1 MNLRTQLQLVDNTSV
16 VGTLDVDSDTIVP
29 LNLAISDIRD
39 IQKRTGSFSKTIVL
53 PGTKNNNRLLGHY
66 YDVNVLAG
74 SFDVNKVQKCILIQ
88 DGIQLLQN
96 TYLQLLSVQKENATD
111 YGDDQVTYNVVIKD
125 TVGDFFSKINGV
137 ELTDLDFS
145 KWDHS
150 LTAENIVGSF
160 GHTAGQGYKYIV
172 PWSDSPDFTLNDL
185 KPALWAEDYWNR
197 IHAAAGY
204 QWTWATKAD
213 DNVRFS
219 DLLIPFNGD
228 EKRVSEA
235 VTEASKI
242 IAESAIAN
250 DYSGATAQI
259 TVPGSSIKVLN
270 VLNFVTGLII
280 DTEILDPDNAYNPTT
295 SSYTNRYYLSSPNA
309 QDFIFEIDY
318 DLIVKNNGVLNVE
331 TVYPAEQIITLNT
344 FNLDA
349 QVNQMVT
356 SAQLTSTPVSISGV
370 FAPGETIVNTNT
382 IARTVITATNA
393 TIGDR
398 YFFNINCQNTSV
410 NPSGGYLSPPPSGGV
425 TFKEIPASATPP
437 DVELIIRI
445 RSLTLTIQLN
455 AESAVYGTM
464 VRLNDYSLLK
474 IKQSEFI
481 KSIMTMYNLFV
492 EVDPNDD
499 TKLIYRHRDEFYD
512 SGATKDW
519 TYKLARDREQVL
531 QFMPEL
537 NTKRIVLSYAA
548 EDDRWNK
555 IYQEEIGETWGQ
567 QEIIFGNEYVKGV
580 DRKEILFGPTP
591 GMNTQWDSYCPLIPL
606 AAPKTKPRILIDGG
620 TATCQPITVTN
631 YVGSVTGAS
640 YYPAVSHF
648 DKAVNPTFD
657 INFGICDYYFYDPN
671 ITTENNLYNNYWR
684 RTLAQLDTGKLFTA
698 YFALTPLDV
707 AQLKLNDKIRI
718 DNSWWNINKVI
729 DYDAGRGKLTKVEL
743 MSVDEALR
751 LLTTNNPSTVL
762 PESVLPVTFTP
773 IKPTNVRHSSQ
784 IVRQSTGVEH
794 NQRTSTNNSNES
806 LLQLGKYNV
815 IDAGIRGMVIGD
827 GNHVTASGIW
837 LSDNIYIDLN
847 GNVIQA
853 NGFYIEPGK
862 DIVRPFS
869 AGSDPVWIDPGE
881 DTVLPFGGVPG
892 PTWIDPK
899 KF

>member
-1 MNLRTQLQLVDNTSV
+1 MNLRTQLQLVDNTGV

-53 PGTKNNNRLLGHY
+53 PGTKNNNQLLGHY

-145 KWDHS
+145 KWDHE

-235 VTEASKI
+235 AAEASKI
-242 IAESAIAN
+242 IAESSVAITYEGTQSPFNNYGIYYQQSN
-250 DYSGATAQI
+250 DFGTQ
-259 TVPGSSIKVLN
+259 L
-270 VLNFVTGLII
+270 FI
-280 DTEILDPDNAYNPTT
+280 DTEIVDPTGDYDPAL
-295 SSYTNRYYLSSPNA
+295 SKYTNRYYLVPPNA
-309 QDFIFEIDY
+309 QDFIFDINFEI
-318 DLIVKNNGVLNVE
+318 IVVNNSAFSVNSYTRSEAMV
-331 TVYPAEQIITLNT
+331 TLAT
-344 FNLDA
+344 FNQSA
-349 QVNQMVT
+349 PINQMITTAPCMATPIDITGVYAIGTT
-356 SAQLTSTPVSISGV
+356 SVYSAT
-370 FAPGETIVNTNT
+370 
-382 IARTVITATNA
+382 ARVVITASNA
-393 TIGDR
+393 NLGDIYSFR
-398 YFFNINCQNTSV
+398 ISLADQIANSGGFLFRQV
-410 NPSGGYLSPPPSGGV
+410 PSGGG
-425 TFKEIPASATPP
+425 TTP
-437 DVELIIRI
+437 DVKVKVKVNSVEM
-445 RSLTLTIQLN
+445 TIKLN
-455 AESAVYGTM
+455 AEALVYGTLVTM
-464 VRLNDYSLLK
+464 NDYSLLK

-492 EVDPNDD
+492 EVDPDDD

-519 TYKLARDREQVL
+519 THKLARDREQVL

-751 LLTTNNPSTVL
+751 LLTTSNPSTVL

-827 GNHVTASGIW
+827 SNHVTASGIW

-853 NGFYIEPGK
+853 NGFFIEPGK